1 MAKTN
6 LPRLTWPTLALAA
19 ALCAC
24 STPGSGGGPGLA
36 DTRSAADGDASVYG
50 FDVDVAGFDGANP
63 YEDLDFDDV
72 PDLVDNCP
80 GIYNPNQADSDGDGI
95 GDLCDDVNDDTDGDG
110 IPDEN
115 DPFPSDPARPGRVN
129 ANTVYAHTATELFY
143 LGIKQ
148 LEIFRIGTFK
158 FPSGTLDARM
168 TDIAVDRY
176 GVMWGIGFQDVF
188 IVNPNTA
195 EVWRLAALPQEFNG
209 LTLIPRAVLGTER
222 DVLVGI
228 SVAGGWWRL
237 DLVQSGGPG
246 GVTTRAQT
254 TLLGNFGSN
263 WTSSGDAFSIEG
275 VGTFASV
282 KRGGMGN
289 DQLVEVDPKTG
300 LVTRVVAPLGNYGK
314 VWGLAGWA
322 NRAYGFDEG
331 GDIFEIDLSTGQTL
345 SKRSSPHRW
354 WGAGVKTILDAAD

>member
-1 MAKTN
+1 MSKTTSTSRA
-6 LPRLTWPTLALAA
+6 PATLLVSALV
-19 ALCAC
+19 LAC
-24 STPGSGGGPGLA
+24 STPGSSGGPGQV
-36 DTRSAADGDASVYG
+36 DARPDAPGLDSDAPTYG
-50 FDVDVAGFDGANP
+50 FDVDTTGFDGANP
-63 YEDLDFDDV
+63 YADLDFDEV

-80 GIYNPNQADSDGDGI
+80 GIFNPNQADSDGDGI

-115 DPFPSDPARPGRVN
+115 DPFPGDPSRPGRVN
-129 ANTVYAHTATELFY
+129 ANTVYAHTSTELFY

-158 FPSGTLDARM
+158 FPSGTLDSRM

-176 GVMWGIGFQDVF
+176 GVLWGIGFEDVF
-188 IVNPNTA
+188 IINPSTA
-195 EVWRLAALPQEFNG
+195 EVWRMAALPQEFNG

-237 DLVQSGGPG
+237 DLIQSGG
-246 GVTTRAQT
+246 TTRVQT
-254 TLLGNFGSN
+254 TLLGSFGSN

-300 LVTRVVAPLGNYGK
+300 LVTRVIAPLGSYNK

-345 SKRSSPHRW
+345 SKRSSPHKW